1 MHVVINE
8 KAKYRITLEWVREG
22 RVVVTEWLEAEDA
35 KGVIALCNLNR
46 TKIHGIEKKASQTA
60 NTD

>member
-1 MHVVINE
+1 MHVVIDE

-46 TKIHGIEKKASQTA
+46 TKIHGIEKKAS
-60 NTD
+60 